1 MKIIIRKITNN
12 NQIMIINI
20 RKEEAVAQKQIDMMM
35 MIIDYI

>member
-12 NQIMIINI
+12 NHIMIINI